1 MTTTR
6 DTACANRPRARW
18 PGRSRRVA
26 VCAWQ
31 WWLPFPVALSL
42 ATALYGFGCGLPLT
56 GRPGQLPVAPVSPV
70 AHNLADRQVP
80 VLSARVGVVQACLAV
95 ENGTR
100 SDCQRCALPRRA
112 VVSIYLGTRRCDM
125 PATATQAVRATPAAE
140 FRLPA
145 TDGKTYALDD
155 VAGEKGTVVVFI
167 CNHCPYVKAVIDR
180 MVSDARVLTSE
191 GVGFAAICSND
202 AASYPED
209 SFENMKRFAKAHDFP
224 FPYLHDETQTVAR
237 AYGAVCTPHFFG
249 YNTDRRL
256 KYRGRL
262 DEGRTTPPRAEAP
275 RELVEAMRA
284 IATTGVAP
292 DHQKASIGCSI
303 KWKDE

>member
-1 MTTTR
+1 
-6 DTACANRPRARW
+6 
-18 PGRSRRVA
+18 
-26 VCAWQ
+26 
-31 WWLPFPVALSL
+31 
-42 ATALYGFGCGLPLT
+42 
-56 GRPGQLPVAPVSPV
+56 
-70 AHNLADRQVP
+70 
-80 VLSARVGVVQACLAV
+80 
-95 ENGTR
+95 
-100 SDCQRCALPRRA
+100 
-112 VVSIYLGTRRCDM
+112 M
-125 PATATQAVRATPAAE
+125 PATATQAVLDTPAAE

-180 MVSDARVLTSE
+180 MVSDARVLMSE

-237 AYGAVCTPHFFG
+237 AYGAVCTPDFFG
-249 YNTDRRL
+249 YNADRRL
-256 KYRGRL
+256 RYRGRL